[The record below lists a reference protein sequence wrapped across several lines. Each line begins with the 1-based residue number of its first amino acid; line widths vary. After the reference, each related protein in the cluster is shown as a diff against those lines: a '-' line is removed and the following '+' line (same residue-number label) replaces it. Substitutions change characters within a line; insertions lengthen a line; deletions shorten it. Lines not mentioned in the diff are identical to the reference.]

1 MIQDRINPKFTL
13 LKSFP
18 QVIWLLF
25 ETLQDYK
32 THQLY
37 YAIDTLCEITGHH
50 TQAIEK
56 AITDLENIQ
65 IIVTK
70 KKHRQVTHYLLLETI
85 LIKNDKFKYEIDDSL
100 VLTFKTSKSD
110 KSKPRKVKV
119 KTKNTP
125 KNAPN
130 SNDIAV
136 LQDKGEALSPLD
148 LSPLDLS
155 STIPNKDH
163 TNIVHIASTEPISKK
178 DKIEKEMEGIKEE
191 TIIKLLKSNHI
202 KQLLKP

>member
-1 MIQDRINPKFTL
+1 MIQDRINPKFKL
-13 LKSFP
+13 LNSSS
-18 QVIWLLF
+18 QTIWLLF

-37 YAIDTLCEITGHH
+37 YAIDTLCELTGHH
-50 TQAIEK
+50 TQSIIK
-56 AITDLENIQ
+56 SISDLEQKQ
-65 IIVTK
+65 IIVTN
-70 KKHRQVTHYLLLETI
+70 KKHRQVTHYLLLESI
-85 LIKNDKFKYEIDDSL
+85 LIKRNKFKYEIGDSL

-119 KTKNTP
+119 KTKNTQ

-136 LQDKGEALSPLD
+136 LQDKVETLSPLD

-155 STIPNKDH
+155 NIPNKDH
-163 TNIVHIASTEPISKK
+163 TNIVHIASTEPTSRK
-178 DKIEKEMEGIKEE
+178 DKIEEEMKGISEE
-191 TIIKLLKSNHI
+191 TMTKLINLKHF
-202 KQLLKP
+202 KQLLNP